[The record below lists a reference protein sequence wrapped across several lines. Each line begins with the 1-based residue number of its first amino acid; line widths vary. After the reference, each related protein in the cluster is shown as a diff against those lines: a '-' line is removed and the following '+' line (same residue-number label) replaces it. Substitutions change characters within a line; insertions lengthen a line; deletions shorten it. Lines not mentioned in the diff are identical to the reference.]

1 MAIDKSLR
9 QHYQSGNEVSPFR
22 KGLETIAGK
31 GANVIGKATD
41 MASKFAPEKTGT
53 FDLQS
58 MVKSQAKS
66 AIKNKIQS
74 AVLSKLGLSF
84 LNPYMGLASL
94 FGFDF
99 TKGFAPGMKEP
110 GQTQAQYEAA
120 RAARQTQSRID
131 NLLSRKAAGK
141 SYSQEN
147 LNELTMG
154 SRPGFYGNVPT
165 VSRVNIAKNLIGM
178 PENLGDRGS
187 ISPPPTGLVNPI
199 QQAIDE
205 AKAEKAKEDAFKES
219 FAFEDLK
226 GGPKET
232 KGPTGPTDDG
242 GFGDETGQRGGGPG
256 PGPGPGPSDGGFG
269 GESGRRGGNGGRNG
283 GGNGG
288 DKGGRDGPSG
298 RKAYGG
304 LIGKPLPG
312 RNRYL

>member
-1 MAIDKSLR
+1 
-9 QHYQSGNEVSPFR
+9 
-22 KGLETIAGK
+22 
-31 GANVIGKATD
+31 
-41 MASKFAPEKTGT
+41 
-53 FDLQS
+53 
-58 MVKSQAKS
+58 
-66 AIKNKIQS
+66 
-74 AVLSKLGLSF
+74 
-84 LNPYMGLASL
+84 
-94 FGFDF
+94 
-99 TKGFAPGMKEP
+99 
-110 GQTQAQYEAA
+110 
-120 RAARQTQSRID
+120 
-131 NLLSRKAAGK
+131 
-141 SYSQEN
+141 
-147 LNELTMG
+147 
-154 SRPGFYGNVPT
+154 
-165 VSRVNIAKNLIGM
+165 M

-205 AKAEKAKEDAFKES
+205 ANAEKAKEDAFKES

-242 GFGDETGQRGGGPG
+242 GFGDETGRRGGGPG

>member
-1 MAIDKSLR
+1 
-9 QHYQSGNEVSPFR
+9 
-22 KGLETIAGK
+22 
-31 GANVIGKATD
+31 
-41 MASKFAPEKTGT
+41 
-53 FDLQS
+53 
-58 MVKSQAKS
+58 
-66 AIKNKIQS
+66 
-74 AVLSKLGLSF
+74 
-84 LNPYMGLASL
+84 MGLASL

-131 NLLSRKAAGK
+131 SMLSRKAAGK
-141 SYSQEN
+141 TYSQKT

-154 SRPGFYGNVPT
+154 SRPGFYGNVST
-165 VSRVNIAKNLIGM
+165 ISNINKAKHLICM
-178 PENLGDRGS
+178 PEHLGDRGS
-187 ISPPPTGLVNPI
+187 IKQTPTGLVNPI
-199 QQAIDE
+199 QQARDS
-205 AKAEKAKEDAFKES
+205 KAEKDAKDAAFKES

-242 GFGDETGQRGGGPG
+242 GFGDETGRRGGGPG

-269 GESGRRGGNGGRNG
+269 GESGRRGGNGGGQG
-283 GGNGG
+283 GKGG
-288 DKGGRDGPSG
+288 KGGRDGPSG